1 MRHLSAFVFVLIM
14 VLVISPSCKK
24 RGGLFGRKKADTT
37 GVWLARQDSIR
48 VADSIRKA
56 QEALLAIENARQD
69 SIRLAE
75 EAKLAFKYH
84 IIVGS
89 FVTPEYARNF
99 ADEYRSKGYNVRL
112 LQMKGSRFELVSAEA
127 FDQFRPAV
135 NKLADYQANIM
146 PDAWL
151 YIDN

>member
-1 MRHLSAFVFVLIM
+1 MKHLSAAAFILIM
-14 VLVISPSCKK
+14 LLVLSPSCKN

-48 VADSIRKA
+48 IADSIRKA
-56 QEALLAIENARQD
+56 QEALQSLENARLD

-75 EAKLAFKYH
+75 EARLAYKFH

-89 FVTPEYARNF
+89 FYTPEYAKNLSE
-99 ADEYRSKGYNVRL
+99 EYKAKGYNVQI
-112 LQMKGSRFELVSAEA
+112 LQMPGSKFQLVSAES
-127 FDQFRPAV
+127 FDKFRPAI
-135 NKLADYQANIM
+135 NKLKDYQENIM

-151 YIDN
+151 YINK